1 MLGIIYCLLAVLIGK
16 EAAGMFFASGD
27 GKNNKF
33 WILSCGAFGTG
44 ILIFGWSTYMIS
56 WAASALGAQKPLFY
70 GNVFVMALSLVFLIF
85 LYTMRYRRDN
95 TILSGYERELIRDK
109 KQFRVEV
116 IFFVIL
122 AVFISWIMFYVF
134 YIKDGVLYSGY
145 TVYGDYAPHTAMI
158 RSFSLGNNF
167 PTQYPHFG
175 GQDVKYHFMFQF
187 LVGNLEFLGLRLDL
201 AYNLV
206 SILALLAFLIMLYN
220 LALRITRSLT
230 ASVCTILF
238 FFFRSALTFFQ
249 FVIEHLVAGD
259 LAETFKT
266 NMSFIGY
273 TPNENWGLWNFNV
286 YLNQR
291 HLAFGLLIVALVL
304 WMFLDWIDA
313 GCAHREKGWHWL
325 IGRVFSR
332 DAWKSRNLENALFA
346 GMLLGMT
353 SFWNGAAVI
362 GGLLILFGFAAFS
375 DGKLDYLVTAA
386 AAVIFA
392 ELQARLFIWGNVV
405 ATSFYWGFLA
415 ENKSLPG
422 VLWYLLQMSG
432 IFFLGALVILYFLRD
447 RRQRVILISFLFPL
461 IFAFCMSS
469 IIQHK
474 HFFHQALYLNH

>member
-1 MLGIIYCLLAVLIGK
+1 MQKIRNTEGVFMLGIIYCLLAVLIGK
-16 EAAGMFFASGD
+16 EAAEMFFASGD

-259 LAETFKT
+259 LAETFKIMDPAQIFQFFCLGRLHT
-266 NMSFIGY
+266 DTETVDSCRVKIPKFLCAGRPRIHLHGDLRVLCHCELLSDTVHQLPDLFPGQQRRRTSSDKY
-273 TPNENWGLWNFNV
+273 TG
-286 YLNQR
+286 
-291 HLAFGLLIVALVL
+291 HG
-304 WMFLDWIDA
+304 
-313 GCAHREKGWHWL
+313 
-325 IGRVFSR
+325 
-332 DAWKSRNLENALFA
+332 
-346 GMLLGMT
+346 T
-353 SFWNGAAVI
+353 
-362 GGLLILFGFAAFS
+362 
-375 DGKLDYLVTAA
+375 VT
-386 AAVIFA
+386 VIFCSSPD
-392 ELQARLFIWGNVV
+392 LCKKCSHI
-405 ATSFYWGFLA
+405 GF
-415 ENKSLPG
+415 PC
-422 VLWYLLQMSG
+422 LLRGRGRQE
-432 IFFLGALVILYFLRD
+432 ITIAALSY
-447 RRQRVILISFLFPL
+447 
-461 IFAFCMSS
+461 A
-469 IIQHK
+469 K
-474 HFFHQALYLNH
+474 G